1 MSLCYSIVKMMEDLQ
16 SNVVFIALCFKQM
29 SLQNLVDGIYELMKY
44 FKKKKRTLY
53 PTWDNKMVESILSL
67 KIEQGKY
74 SH

>member
-44 FKKKKRTLY
+44 FKKKTNSVSY
-53 PTWDNKMVESILSL
+53 M
-67 KIEQGKY
+67 G
-74 SH
+74 